1 MVKWVAAMRPILLLR
16 RVRERYFVPGVEFAR
31 FPCYSMTDDAGA
43 DARFVAQVMRQLEQ
57 ALREVLAQSAD
68 HGQQIVIHVQ
78 PKAGGVRIQLP
89 PIIREVR
96 RQ

>member
-1 MVKWVAAMRPILLLR
+1 
-16 RVRERYFVPGVEFAR
+16 
-31 FPCYSMTDDAGA
+31 MTDDAGA
-43 DARFVAQVMRQLEQ
+43 EARFVAQVMRQLEQ
-57 ALREVLAQSAD
+57 ALREVMVQAAD

-89 PIIREVR
+89 PTIKEIK

>member
-1 MVKWVAAMRPILLLR
+1 
-16 RVRERYFVPGVEFAR
+16 
-31 FPCYSMTDDAGA
+31 MTDDAGA
-43 DARFVAQVMRQLEQ
+43 EARFVAQVVRQLEQ
-57 ALREVLAQSAD
+57 ALREVLAQAAD

-89 PIIREVR
+89 PTIREVK

>member
-1 MVKWVAAMRPILLLR
+1 MIEVDAAA
-16 RVRERYFVPGVEFAR
+16 E
-31 FPCYSMTDDAGA
+31 S
-43 DARFVAQVMRQLEQ
+43 RFVAQVMRQLEQ
-57 ALREVLAQSAD
+57 ALRDVMSQTVD